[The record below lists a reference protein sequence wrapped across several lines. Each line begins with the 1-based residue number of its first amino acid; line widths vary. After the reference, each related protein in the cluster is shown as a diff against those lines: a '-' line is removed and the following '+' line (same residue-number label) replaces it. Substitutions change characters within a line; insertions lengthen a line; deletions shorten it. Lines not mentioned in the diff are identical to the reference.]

1 VGGLGGAN
9 FSFVIGGV
17 KTDKA
22 KERGKARN
30 DANEQQIHRRPKC
43 GLARDD
49 NVKKEQKKKDKPSEQ
64 QVPRR
69 PESGLARDDKLKDR
83 KG

>member
-1 VGGLGGAN
+1 
-9 FSFVIGGV
+9 VIGGV

-30 DANEQQIHRRPKC
+30 DANEQQIHRRPKD

-49 NVKKEQKKKDKPSEQ
+49 NVKKKAKELSKTNSRSL
-64 QVPRR
+64 V
-69 PESGLARDDKLKDR
+69 GR
-83 KG
+83 KTASLGMTT